1 MDRAKLEVRL
11 KRRSK
16 ELGVKDE
23 FATLFKAYKKDYE
36 QMINK
41 SRVERALIHADVP
54 LKYGENGAPL
64 LTIENFS
71 IILDNDPTFQGKFL
85 FNELSGSPEQ
95 IINRQI
101 ERWRDED
108 DSKLRAYIEQKYS
121 LFQPNKLD
129 DALRIK
135 FAQNK
140 YHPIRDLI
148 KSIEWDGQNRIETLL
163 IKYLGVEDT
172 PYSREV
178 SRLIFAGG
186 IHRAFEPG
194 CKFDDMA
201 VLIGRRQGE
210 GKSTFVRW
218 LAMEDR
224 FYREVTE
231 IDGQRGI
238 ESLEGAW
245 ICEMGELLA
254 LKRSKEVEAVKS
266 YITRQVD
273 TYRQPFDKRTT
284 DHPRQCI
291 FIGTTNNIE
300 FLTDKTGNRR
310 YYPLICNNSGRDL
323 FDNSEQIKSDIR
335 QCWAEA
341 YSRMLDGEMPAVAN
355 RDLTD
360 MIRSKQNESVEDDY
374 RVGMIEDYLQDKD
387 VVCILEL
394 WEQALKEPFKP
405 SKRDSNEIAL
415 IMQNLSDWE
424 KSENPRRFQDYG
436 RQKAWVRTKNDKEND
451 DFLPF

>member
-1 MDRAKLEVRL
+1 M
-11 KRRSK
+11 
-16 ELGVKDE
+16 
-23 FATLFKAYKKDYE
+23 
-36 QMINK
+36 
-41 SRVERALIHADVP
+41 
-54 LKYGENGAPL
+54 
-64 LTIENFS
+64 
-71 IILDNDPTFQGKFL
+71 
-85 FNELSGSPEQ
+85 
-95 IINRQI
+95 
-101 ERWRDED
+101 
-108 DSKLRAYIEQKYS
+108 
-121 LFQPNKLD
+121 
-129 DALRIK
+129 
-135 FAQNK
+135 
-140 YHPIRDLI
+140 
-148 KSIEWDGQNRIETLL
+148 
-163 IKYLGVEDT
+163 EDT

-310 YYPLICNNSGRDL
+310 YYPLICNNSGRSL
-323 FDNSEQIKSDIR
+323 FDNAEQIKSDIR

-341 YSRMLDGEMPAVAN
+341 YSRMLGGEMPAVAN